1 MLHQVVL
8 GRIGIIAPINVV
20 SKFGPI
26 LYLMHTLYGSW
37 ERATT
42 SKTIKKN
49 IKPNVKINI
58 LDEAYALQDE
68 GIA

>member
-1 MLHQVVL
+1 
-8 GRIGIIAPINVV
+8 
-20 SKFGPI
+20 
-26 LYLMHTLYGSW
+26 MHTLYGSW

-68 GIA
+68 GIP